1 MFIAEKK
8 ARGFSLVELVTVL
21 IIIGV
26 LAASST
32 SLFIPSS
39 TFQMQ
44 AARDQVVAAFAA
56 AQQRAMSRTNAIQV
70 STSGNQIDVREDID
84 GDGNFATSVS
94 VSMGGVQY
102 PLALL
107 ANQTISNAS
116 FTFNR
121 LGETNSGTLTLSQ
134 SGASVAIEVTDS
146 GYAY

>member
-1 MFIAEKK
+1 MFIAEKRT
-8 ARGFSLVELVTVL
+8 RGFSLVELVTVL

-32 SLFIPSS
+32 SLFIPST

-44 AARDQVVAAFAA
+44 AARDQIVAALAA
-56 AQQRAMSRTNAIQV
+56 AQQRAMSRANAIQV
-70 STSGNQIDVREDID
+70 NTSGNQIDVREDTD
-84 GDGNFATSVS
+84 GDGNFATSAS

-102 PLALL
+102 PLTLL
-107 ANQTISNAS
+107 ANQTVSNAS

-121 LGETNSGTLTLSQ
+121 LGETNGGTLTLSQ